1 MKLRT
6 GMDWRFGYDDSE
18 PVLLLYLPTRHTSF
32 GIVSFACTF
41 HTQGQ
46 TAEFVAKYVDKGAR
60 IGVVG
65 QLQVDTWIDKN
76 TGEKRSKPK
85 IIVRDLD
92 MLETKAEAEFRRS
105 GRRRSVSDDEDDE
118 LDDQF
123 KAGSGDFFD

>member
-1 MKLRT
+1 LGTIK
-6 GMDWRFGYDDSE
+6 SE
-18 PVLLLYLPTRHTSF
+18 SLVLSGLANLTLDVASF
-32 GIVSFACTF
+32 DCTI
-41 HTQGQ
+41 HAQGQ

-105 GRRRSVSDDEDDE
+105 GRRRSVNDDEDED
-118 LDDQF
+118 LDGPF

>member
-1 MKLRT
+1 L
-6 GMDWRFGYDDSE
+6 FLS
-18 PVLLLYLPTRHTSF
+18 LALS
-32 GIVSFACTF
+32 
-41 HTQGQ
+41 QGQ

-65 QLQVDTWIDKN
+65 QLQVDTWFDKN

-105 GRRRSVSDDEDDE
+105 GRRRSVNDDEDED
-118 LDDQF
+118 LDGPF